1 EEASLAEAIRLDT
14 LQKEEVAKQV
24 HLDSLLAQRI
34 VEEEELNE
42 QQKKRRAQVQ
52 FEAQHYTDEDWDL
65 IRAKIKANTELSKSM
80 LGSDLQ
86 GEDFAKKMVDL
97 VNQRKKHFAEERARA
112 KRNKPEDIYDE
123 LFEESGDME
132 VISAEEFEF

>member
-1 EEASLAEAIRLDT
+1 MDT
-14 LQKEEVAKQV
+14 LQKKEVAKQV

-34 VEEEELNE
+34 AKEEELNE
-42 QQKKRRAQVQ
+42 QQKKRKAQVK

-65 IRAKIKANTELSKSM
+65 IRAKIEANAELSKSM

-97 VNQRKKHFAEERARA
+97 VNQRKKNILQRKEQ
-112 KRNKPEDIYDE
+112 E
-123 LFEESGDME
+123 LKE
-132 VISAEEFEF
+132 ISP